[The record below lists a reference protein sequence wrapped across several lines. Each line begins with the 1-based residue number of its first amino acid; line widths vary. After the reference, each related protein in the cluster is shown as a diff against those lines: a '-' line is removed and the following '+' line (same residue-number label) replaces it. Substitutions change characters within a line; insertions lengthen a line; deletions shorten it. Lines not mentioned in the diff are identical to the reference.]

1 MRFAVICGALLAMGC
16 SAETPPPKPV
26 EQVAPE
32 IAPVALPVQSEPVM
46 EEPKTEVAASEP
58 AASEPA
64 AAAATVGSELKI
76 DTLDW
81 DQTLAIA
88 SAHPGKVVVLDLWA
102 TYCPPCLKELP
113 GLVAL
118 QAKYPDKVHCVSVC
132 LDFDGDPAIPPAKLE
147 PEIRAV
153 LESKKAH
160 HVQNVLLSTG
170 SDELLKRVKRGS
182 MPIIFVYDQSGK
194 QVHVFPDHDKMEE
207 ATYDEHI
214 TPAVEALLN
223 SGSPSN

>member
-1 MRFAVICGALLAMGC
+1 MRFAVICGALLVVGC
-16 SAETPPPKPV
+16 TAETPPPAKPV
-26 EQVAPE
+26 EQA
-32 IAPVALPVQSEPVM
+32 APVEKPVVLPEQSEPVVV
-46 EEPKTEVAASEP
+46 EPTTEAAP
-58 AASEPA
+58 GEPA
-64 AAAATVGSELKI
+64 AAAPTGSELKI

-81 DQTLAIA
+81 DQTLAITQ
-88 SAHPGKVVVLDLWA
+88 AHPGKVVVLDLWA

-132 LDFDGDPAIPPAKLE
+132 LDFDGDPAVPPAKLE
-147 PEIRAV
+147 PDIRAV

-170 SDELLKRVKRGS
+170 SEELLDRVKQGS
-182 MPIIFVYDQSGK
+182 MPIIYVYDQTGK
-194 QVHVFPDHDKMEE
+194 QVHVFPDRDKMEE

-214 TPAVEALLN
+214 TPAVEALLK

>member
-1 MRFAVICGALLAMGC
+1 MRFAVIFGVLLVAGC
-16 SAETPPPKPV
+16 STETPPPAKPA
-26 EQVAPE
+26 EQVAPVE
-32 IAPVALPVQSEPVM
+32 KPVELPEQSEPVV
-46 EEPKTEVAASEP
+46 EEPTTEAAP
-58 AASEPA
+58 GEPA
-64 AAAATVGSELKI
+64 AAAPTANELKI

-182 MPIIFVYDQSGK
+182 MPIIFVYDQTGK
-194 QVHVFPDHDKMEE
+194 QVHVFPDLDKMDE

-214 TPAVEALLN
+214 TPAVEALLK

>member
-1 MRFAVICGALLAMGC
+1 MRFAVICGVLLAVGC
-16 SAETPPPKPV
+16 SAETPPAKPV
-26 EQVAPE
+26 EQA
-32 IAPVALPVQSEPVM
+32 APVEKPVVLPEQSEPVV
-46 EEPKTEVAASEP
+46 EEPTTEAAPGEPAVAAP
-58 AASEPA
+58 G
-64 AAAATVGSELKI
+64 GSELKI

-182 MPIIFVYDQSGK
+182 MPIIFVYDQTGK
-194 QVHVFPDHDKMEE
+194 QVHVFPDLDKMDE

-214 TPAVEALLN
+214 TPAVEALLK

>member
-1 MRFAVICGALLAMGC
+1 MRFAVICGALLAVGC
-16 SAETPPPKPV
+16 TAETPPPAKPV
-26 EQVAPE
+26 EQAAPAE
-32 IAPVALPVQSEPVM
+32 KPVVLPEQSEPVVV
-46 EEPKTEVAASEP
+46 EPTTEAAPGEP
-58 AASEPA
+58 DAAV
-64 AAAATVGSELKI
+64 TVGSELKI

-118 QAKYPDKVHCVSVC
+118 QAKYPDKVYCVSVC

-182 MPIIFVYDQSGK
+182 MPIIFVYDQTGK
-194 QVHVFPDHDKMEE
+194 QVHVFPDLDKMDE

>member
-1 MRFAVICGALLAMGC
+1 MRFAVICGALMVVGC
-16 SAETPPPKPV
+16 TAETPPPAKPV
-26 EQVAPE
+26 EQAAPAE
-32 IAPVALPVQSEPVM
+32 KPVVLPEQSEPVVV
-46 EEPKTEVAASEP
+46 EPTTEAAPGEP
-58 AASEPA
+58 DA
-64 AAAATVGSELKI
+64 AAPTGSELKI

-81 DQTLAIA
+81 DQTLAITQ
-88 SAHPGKVVVLDLWA
+88 AHPGKVVVLDLWA

-132 LDFDGDPAIPPAKLE
+132 LDFDGDPAVPPAKLE
-147 PEIRAV
+147 PDIRAV

-170 SDELLKRVKRGS
+170 SEELLDRVKQGS
-182 MPIIFVYDQSGK
+182 MPIIYVYDQTGK
-194 QVHVFPDHDKMEE
+194 QVHVFPDRDKMEE

-214 TPAVEALLN
+214 TPAVEALLK